1 MPKKANEEFVE
12 VASLDNVRLVR
23 ELEETYR
30 QLFTLRLQVATRQLQ
45 NVKQIGKVKRKIARI
60 KTLQRQRELGLAAA
74 APAPAPSRAR
84 RARGAAS

>member
-1 MPKKANEEFVE
+1 MAKKNNQQFGEIAAFDD
-12 VASLDNVRLVR
+12 ARLGR

-60 KTLQRQRELGLAAA
+60 KTLQRQRELGASV
-74 APAPAPSRAR
+74 PAGR
-84 RARGAAS
+84 RGR